1 MPTSKGAENI
11 AHCVSVRMSAFG
23 LGSLRTRLH
32 SLNGSHF
39 VDLSLIVL
47 QPTGDI
53 FPTNVV
59 NFKSQRMCI
68 MLYTNAI
75 DQYWTIGKIIPF
87 VKPSATG
94 YPQWT

>member
-1 MPTSKGAENI
+1 MPTKSGPENI

-32 SLNGSHF
+32 SFNGIKS
-39 VDLSLIVL
+39 VDLSLTVL

-53 FPTNVV
+53 FPTNVA

-68 MLYTNAI
+68 MFYTTDIN
-75 DQYWTIGKIIPF
+75 QYFTIGKIIAF
-87 VKPSATG
+87 VKPVAVG